1 MQVFWFIPT
10 HGDSRYLGTAEGARA
25 VSLDYLKQIAQA
37 ADNLGYEGVLLPTGR
52 SCEDPWVVA
61 ASLLPVTTRLKFLVA
76 VRPGLHQPAL
86 AARMAATFDRLS
98 GGRLLINLVTGGDQ
112 AELEGDGVFQDHATR
127 YEQSAEFI
135 RIWRSIL
142 THSHTGE
149 SLDFEGKH
157 LRVKGSRLLYP
168 PLQKPHPPVYF
179 GGSSAAAHAL
189 AAEQVDTYL
198 TWGEPPAEV
207 AKKVADV
214 RERAAQHNRTV
225 KFGIRLH
232 VIVRETDDEAW
243 RAAESLISRLDD
255 DTVARAQAALARMDS
270 EGQRRMAALH
280 AGGRKRSRAELE
292 ISPNL
297 WAGVGLVRGGAGTAL
312 VGDAKTVAARLQEYA
327 DLGLDTFV
335 LSGYPHLEEAYR
347 FAELVFPLLPRALR
361 DKLGS
366 PLSTPGIQQHY
377 SGPFGEV
384 VANDYLPRT
393 PVSAAR
399 QSQAVS
405 VAEESTV

>member
-10 HGDSRYLGTAEGARA
+10 HGDSRYLGTSEGARE
-25 VSLDYLKQIAQA
+25 VNHDYLKQIAQA
-37 ADNLGYEGVLLPTGR
+37 ADNLGYEGVLIPTGR

-61 ASLLPVTTRLKFLVA
+61 SSLLPVTKRLKFLVA
-76 VRPGLHQPAL
+76 VRPGLHQPSL

-112 AELEGDGVFQDHATR
+112 TELEGDGVFQDHASR

-135 RIWRSIL
+135 RIWREII
-142 THSHTGE
+142 TKSHDGQ
-149 SLDFEGKH
+149 SFDYDGKH
-157 LRVKGSRLLYP
+157 LSVKGAKLLFP
-168 PLQKPHPPVYF
+168 PLQKPYPPVYF
-179 GGSSAAAHAL
+179 GGSSAPAHEL

-198 TWGEPPAEV
+198 TWGEPPADV

-214 RERAAQHNRTV
+214 RDRAAKHGRTV

-232 VIVRETDDEAW
+232 VIVRETEDAAWQAADD
-243 RAAESLISRLDD
+243 LISRLDD
-255 DTVARAQAALARMDS
+255 DTVIRAQSAFAKMDS

-280 AGGRKRSRAELE
+280 GGGKKRTRADLE

-312 VGDAKTVAARLQEYA
+312 VGNPQQVAQRIEEYA
-327 DLGLDTFV
+327 ALGLDTFV

-347 FAELVFPLLPRALR
+347 FAELVFPLLPRKLR
-361 DKLGS
+361 AGLEQG
-366 PLSTPGIQQHY
+366 LPGRRLN
-377 SGPFGEV
+377 GPFGEV
-384 VANDYLPRT
+384 VANNYAPRA
-393 PVSAAR
+393 S
-399 QSQAVS
+399 QS
-405 VAEESTV
+405 